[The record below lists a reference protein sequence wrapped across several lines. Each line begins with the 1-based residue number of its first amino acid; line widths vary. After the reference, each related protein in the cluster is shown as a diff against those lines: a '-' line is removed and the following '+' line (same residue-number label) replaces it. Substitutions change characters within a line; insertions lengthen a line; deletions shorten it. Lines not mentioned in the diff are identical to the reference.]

1 MERFVA
7 TVEKIILDFSR
18 EKNKVRSYNM
28 MPDIR
33 EAYDNLSKNKLL
45 SHVFDFTEIFVDN
58 YEVYS
63 FKFLQQLQTEK
74 DSSIERGE
82 SSFMVFHIGV
92 YVFVISVLKSGEYI
106 VYETH
111 PIGPELSG
119 NGNGIIVKT
128 FCKYELS
135 QWVMRRCIFSRTESS
150 AIPHLVHVTSS
161 HQR

>member
-1 MERFVA
+1 M
-7 TVEKIILDFSR
+7 
-18 EKNKVRSYNM
+18 
-28 MPDIR
+28 
-33 EAYDNLSKNKLL
+33 
-45 SHVFDFTEIFVDN
+45 
-58 YEVYS
+58 
-63 FKFLQQLQTEK
+63 QQLQTEK

-135 QWVMRRCIFSRTESS
+135 QWVMRRCIFYRIESS
-150 AIPHLVHVTSS
+150 VIPQLMHVTFALKVKPIF
-161 HQR
+161 HVQRYFSECICFLNFTSDYKLYLNIKKERVFEFG